1 MKLGAQLVVMT
12 QKSIF
17 VRKLQWNRAVCSN
30 CFRRLYKPE
39 EINYLVQNDG
49 YPKPVRDSLS
59 KVLLPYQDFEPDV
72 ESVPFPESCVGMTR
86 SCPCGMLA
94 HSTTMRPVD
103 KSTLITLGTRVID
116 RLEEQDYQLDE
127 DAFFNK
133 VRELKSDPDEQ
144 HKDDS
149 ILERAVDAVV
159 QDRSHE
165 DTNGASGL
173 RQSRPA

>member
-1 MKLGAQLVVMT
+1 MTPGAQLVVMT

-30 CFRRLYKPE
+30 CFRRLYDPA

-49 YPKPVRDSLS
+49 YPKPVRKSL
-59 KVLLPYQDFEPDV
+59 KDVLLPHRDFLPGI
-72 ESVPFPESCVGMTR
+72 ESVPYPAAGVGMTR
-86 SCPCGMLA
+86 SCKCGMLS

-103 KSTLITLGTRVID
+103 TGTLITLGTRVVD

-127 DAFFNK
+127 DEFFDSI
-133 VRELKSDPDEQ
+133 RSMKSDPDEQ

-149 ILERAVDAVV
+149 ILERAVSEAV
-159 QDRSHE
+159 QQPSHE
-165 DTNGASGL
+165 DPDGPSRL